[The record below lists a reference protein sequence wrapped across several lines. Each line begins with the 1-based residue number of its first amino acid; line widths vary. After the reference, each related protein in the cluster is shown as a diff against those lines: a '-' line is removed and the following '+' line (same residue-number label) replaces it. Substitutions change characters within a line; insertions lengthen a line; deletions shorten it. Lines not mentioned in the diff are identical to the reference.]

1 MTITS
6 GQVTGKDPR
15 TLEQKRADSRPQRQ
29 EPEPQEMSVERAQE
43 LVESLDSGLT
53 LNRYQIEASATAI
66 YPGVGEGT
74 ETAFSYLFLKLN
86 GEAGEAAEKYG
97 KILRDKGGRGTEE
110 DRQELLKEV
119 GDVIW
124 YCSQIVNELNSDLET
139 VAQGNLDKLKS
150 RQDRGVLGG
159 SGDNR

>member
-1 MTITS
+1 MTIT
-6 GQVTGKDPR
+6 R
-15 TLEQKRADSRPQRQ
+15 ATLRGEASNPNKVAKKANEAKPMSEEKARA
-29 EPEPQEMSVERAQE
+29 
-43 LVESLDSGLT
+43 LVDSLDNGLT
-53 LNRYQIEASATAI
+53 LNRYQIDAAETAI

-97 KILRDKGGRGTEE
+97 KILRDKEGRGTEE
-110 DRQELLKEV
+110 DRQELLKEI
-119 GDVIW
+119 GDVLW
-124 YCSQIVNELNSDLET
+124 YCSQIVNELGSDLET

-150 RQDRGVLGG
+150 RADRGVLGG